1 MEVRNDYLLL
11 TLEYADRRQKCTA
24 CYYLS
29 FRLQELIKRLSLTVL
44 IQECISSGE
53 IGFGEFG
60 SMEEVAS
67 LRPVSLIY
75 LSYMPD
81 SIFHFCL
88 LTRFNLPVK
97 STISG
102 KA

>member
-1 MEVRNDYLLL
+1 
-11 TLEYADRRQKCTA
+11 
-24 CYYLS
+24 
-29 FRLQELIKRLSLTVL
+29 
-44 IQECISSGE
+44 
-53 IGFGEFG
+53 
-60 SMEEVAS
+60 MEEVAS

-88 LTRFNLPVK
+88 TRFNLPVK

-102 KA
+102 EASNSSVHVWKSKQEGKGKSYTGTVTPH